1 VAGNALGINI
11 MLGIRRIAVLGLAMG
26 ICGPAVLAQ
35 QDTVPPAH
43 PVQVALNY
51 SYMRANAAPGQCGCF
66 NMTGGSG
73 EFAVQAWRGF
83 SAVADLTGE
92 FAGSSNIPGQS
103 LALVFVTAGP
113 RFTYHTR
120 RFPRYAPF
128 AQGLVGVV
136 HGFDAPFPNNSG
148 STTGAASA
156 LAAFVGG
163 GLDISI
169 NRYLAVRPI
178 QADYGYSQ
186 LPNSINAHQNVFRYS
201 AGIVLCTR

>member
-1 VAGNALGINI
+1 
-11 MLGIRRIAVLGLAMG
+11 MQRIYRLAVLGLAMG
-26 ICGPAVLAQ
+26 MRGPAVLAQ
-35 QDTVPPAH
+35 QDTVSSPH
-43 PVQVALNY
+43 PVQFAFNY

-66 NMTGGSG
+66 NMMGGSG

-83 SAVADLTGE
+83 SVVADLTGE

-113 RFTYHTR
+113 RFTYFTH

-156 LAAFVGG
+156 VAAFVGG

-169 NRYLAVRPI
+169 NHHLAVRPI
-178 QADYGYSQ
+178 QADYALTQ
-186 LPNSINAHQNVFRYS
+186 LPNSINAHQNLFRYS
-201 AGIVLCTR
+201 AGIVLRI

>member
-1 VAGNALGINI
+1 
-11 MLGIRRIAVLGLAMG
+11 MPGIRRMTILGLAMG
-26 ICGPAVLAQ
+26 MCTPAVWAQ
-35 QDTVPPAH
+35 TKEDTLSPAH
-43 PVQVALNY
+43 EVQVDFNY

-66 NMTGGSG
+66 NMSGGSG
-73 EFAVQAWRGF
+73 EVAVQAWRRF
-83 SAVADLTGE
+83 SVVADLTGE

-113 RFTYHTR
+113 RFTYYTH
-120 RFPRYAPF
+120 RFSRYAPF

-169 NRYLAVRPI
+169 NHHLAVRPI
-178 QADYGYSQ
+178 HWSFYISGNEASPEGTAQSVARHG
-186 LPNSINAHQNVFRYS
+186 S
-201 AGIVLCTR
+201 AG

>member
-1 VAGNALGINI
+1 
-11 MLGIRRIAVLGLAMG
+11 MPGIRRMAVLGFAIGM
-26 ICGPAVLAQ
+26 CTSAVLAQ
-35 QDTVPPAH
+35 TKEDTLSLPH
-43 PVQVALNY
+43 EVQVAFNY

-66 NMTGGSG
+66 NMSGGSG
-73 EFAVQAWRGF
+73 EVAVQAWRRF
-83 SAVADLTGE
+83 SVVADLTGE
-92 FAGSSNIPGQS
+92 LAGSSNIPGQS

-113 RFTYHTR
+113 RFTYFTH

-136 HGFDAPFPNNSG
+136 HGFDAPFPNSSG

-169 NRYLAVRPI
+169 NHYLAVRPI
-178 QADYGYSQ
+178 QADYGLSQ
-186 LPNSINAHQNVFRYS
+186 LPNSVNAHQNLFRYS
-201 AGIVLCTR
+201 AGIVLRTR

>member
-1 VAGNALGINI
+1 MQGNYRL
-11 MLGIRRIAVLGLAMG
+11 AVLGLALGM
-26 ICGPAVLAQ
+26 CGPAVLAQ
-35 QDTVPPAH
+35 QDRVSPAH
-43 PVQVALNY
+43 PVQFAFNY

-66 NMTGGSG
+66 NMMGGSG

-83 SAVADLTGE
+83 SVVADLTGE

-113 RFTYHTR
+113 RFTYHPH
-120 RFPRYAPF
+120 RFHRYAPF

-148 STTGAASA
+148 STSNAASA
-156 LAAFVGG
+156 LAALLGG
-163 GLDISI
+163 GLDISL

-186 LPNSINAHQNVFRYS
+186 LPNSVNAQQNLFRYS
-201 AGIVLCTR
+201 AGIVLRTR

>member
-1 VAGNALGINI
+1 
-11 MLGIRRIAVLGLAMG
+11 MPSIRRMAVLGLAIGM
-26 ICGPAVLAQ
+26 CTPAVLAQ
-35 QDTVPPAH
+35 VKEDTVSPTH
-43 PVQVALNY
+43 EVQVAFNY

-113 RFTYHTR
+113 RFTFYTHHFR
-120 RFPRYAPF
+120 RYAPF

-136 HGFDAPFPNNSG
+136 HGFDAPFPNTSG
-148 STTGAASA
+148 STNGAANA

-178 QADYGYSQ
+178 QADYGFSQ
-186 LPNSINAHQNVFRYS
+186 LPNSINAHQNLFRYS
-201 AGIVLCTR
+201 AGIVLRIQ

>member
-1 VAGNALGINI
+1 MQGIYR
-11 MLGIRRIAVLGLAMG
+11 LAALGLAIGM
-26 ICGPAVLAQ
+26 CSPAILAQ
-35 QDTVPPAH
+35 AKEDTFSPPH
-43 PVQVALNY
+43 QVQVAFKY

-66 NMTGGSG
+66 NMNGGSG

-83 SAVADLTGE
+83 SVVADLTGE

-113 RFTYHTR
+113 RFTYFTH
-120 RFPRYAPF
+120 RFSRYTPF
-128 AQGLVGVV
+128 VQGLVGVV

-148 STTGAASA
+148 STNGEASA
-156 LAAFVGG
+156 LATVVGG

-178 QADYGYSQ
+178 QADYAFSQ
-186 LPNSINAHQNVFRYS
+186 LPNSVNAHQNLFRYS
-201 AGIVLCTR
+201 AGIVLRSR

>member
-1 VAGNALGINI
+1 
-11 MLGIRRIAVLGLAMG
+11 MPGIRKMTILGLAIG
-26 ICGPAVLAQ
+26 LFTPAVLAQ
-35 QDTVPPAH
+35 SKEDTHSPPH
-43 PVQVALNY
+43 EVQVAFNY

-92 FAGSSNIPGQS
+92 FAGTSNIPGQS

-113 RFTYHTR
+113 RFTYYPH
-120 RFPRYAPF
+120 RFSRYSPF

-148 STTGAASA
+148 STTGAATG
-156 LAAFVGG
+156 LAVLVGG

-169 NRYLAVRPI
+169 NHHLAVRPI
-178 QADYGYSQ
+178 QADYGLSQ
-186 LPNSINAHQNVFRYS
+186 LPNSVNAHQNLFRYS
-201 AGIVLCTR
+201 AGIVLRIQ

>member
-1 VAGNALGINI
+1 
-11 MLGIRRIAVLGLAMG
+11 MPGIRRRAVLGLAMG
-26 ICGPAVLAQ
+26 MCTAAVLAQ
-35 QDTVPPAH
+35 AREDTVSPPH
-43 PVQVALNY
+43 QIQVAFNY

-66 NMTGGSG
+66 NMNGGSG

-83 SAVADLTGE
+83 SVVADLTGE

-113 RFTYHTR
+113 RFTYHTH
-120 RFPRYAPF
+120 RFHRYAPF

-169 NRYLAVRPI
+169 NHYLAVRPI
-178 QADYGYSQ
+178 QADYGLSQ

-201 AGIVLCTR
+201 AGIVLHTR

>member
-1 VAGNALGINI
+1 MQGIYR
-11 MLGIRRIAVLGLAMG
+11 LAALGLAIGM
-26 ICGPAVLAQ
+26 CSPAVLAQ
-35 QDTVPPAH
+35 AKEDKFSPPH
-43 PVQVALNY
+43 QVEVAFNY

-83 SAVADLTGE
+83 SVVADLTGE

-113 RFTYHTR
+113 RFTYFTN
-120 RFPRYAPF
+120 RFSRYTPF
-128 AQGLVGVV
+128 VQGLVGVV

-148 STTGAASA
+148 STSGAASA
-156 LAAFVGG
+156 LATVVGG

-169 NRYLAVRPI
+169 NHHLAVRPI

-186 LPNSINAHQNVFRYS
+186 LSNSVNAHQNLFRYS
-201 AGIVLCTR
+201 AGIVLRTR